1 MHFFGDPLK
10 IDRSANKP
18 TLGFSLPEIESFFC
32 RSPGIDTDFFTF
44 ITDLLNRPP
53 WNELIDP
60 SAFYRTICLEL
71 AQEVQNHNK
80 SMGLSEP
87 AYHNRSH
94 FQDVCMS
101 LTLLLSQNVSSQNI
115 SSDWYFQSDDLWT
128 LLLCAIGHDFG
139 HDGSINKS
147 PQELEKR
154 SLEKINEVLKTCNLS
169 SRKLKDV
176 MRRMEPIILA
186 TDPAFFNTLA
196 NKFSSNLLKFNKT
209 DCMCMLMVESDLL
222 ASALPNY
229 GYTLSG
235 LLAKEWKKSNPKAA
249 DLVASNDGRTGFLN
263 YIRFISPHSNMLGME
278 EIRRESIKQ
287 LQKK

>member
-1 MHFFGDPLK
+1 MECK
-10 IDRSANKP
+10 SICKN
-18 TLGFSLPEIESFFC
+18 
-32 RSPGIDTDFFTF
+32 DTDFFTF

-71 AQEVQNHNK
+71 AQEVQNHNM

-94 FQDVCMS
+94 FQDVCIS

-115 SSDWYFQSDDLWT
+115 LRDWYFQSDDLWT

-154 SLEKINEVLKTCNLS
+154 SLEKIKEVLKHCNLS
-169 SRKLKDV
+169 SAKLKDV
-176 MRRMEPIILA
+176 MGRIEPIFLA
-186 TDPAFFNTLA
+186 TDPTFFNTFPTLLSQVAIFLA
-196 NKFSSNLLKFNKT
+196 VL
-209 DCMCMLMVESDLL
+209 
-222 ASALPNY
+222 
-229 GYTLSG
+229 
-235 LLAKEWKKSNPKAA
+235 
-249 DLVASNDGRTGFLN
+249 
-263 YIRFISPHSNMLGME
+263 II
-278 EIRRESIKQ
+278 I
-287 LQKK
+287 